1 MVAAGLGLT
10 VLPRAGASMYADAL
24 GLKVMPLEGL
34 DVRRRLMLAMR
45 SRASLSPAAVALVE
59 TIEARVRDSRS
70 GS

>member
-1 MVAAGLGLT
+1 
-10 VLPRAGASMYADAL
+10 MYADAL

-45 SRASLSPAAVALVE
+45 SRATLSPAAVALVE